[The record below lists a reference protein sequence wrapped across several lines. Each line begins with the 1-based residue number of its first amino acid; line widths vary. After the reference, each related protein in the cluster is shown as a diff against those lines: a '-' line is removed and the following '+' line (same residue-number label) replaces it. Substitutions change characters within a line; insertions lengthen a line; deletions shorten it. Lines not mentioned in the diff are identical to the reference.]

1 MRYNQKYS
9 FFMKK
14 CLILTI
20 RILKDSFKITFR
32 SIKHDK
38 NLESILRGNLIKEQ
52 IVNQL
57 NINPHVSCTM
67 NEINYGKLSLSLIKI
82 VNDSLENEFPE
93 NEDYITINNSLKLL
107 NLLIISQSNLSILSE
122 DITTNSYFE
131 HSVILGTLITK
142 GNERKSIFCKN
153 LRKLISILFQFQKFT
168 LIYFLINL
176 FFKKSLEVPFLE
188 TIPEKSFFFNLF
200 EFIVNHALQYACSYK
215 SIDFNELVIRF
226 TDTIVEKKD
235 NYLEEE
241 ILIGYLKLIN
251 IIITKNQH
259 LNSILGNDKY
269 LITVLIENY
278 AFKEINLINS
288 NQFNQCEEKDST
300 FIETDKIRLNKD
312 RSYTNQES
320 IKLIYNLIINLIS
333 GKKKNL
339 DILFSTL
346 LRHIP
351 NQLKSRL
358 YLNYD
363 PFSEKKSQYN
373 YVGIKNLGCICY
385 MNSMLQQFFCIPSFR
400 YCILQINDTEIA
412 GVTQESRNFDDNVLH
427 QLQNMFTFL
436 ELSDRKYYSP
446 KGFCNAFKDL
456 DVKYG

>member
-1 MRYNQKYS
+1 M
-9 FFMKK
+9 
-14 CLILTI
+14 
-20 RILKDSFKITFR
+20 
-32 SIKHDK
+32 
-38 NLESILRGNLIKEQ
+38 
-52 IVNQL
+52 
-57 NINPHVSCTM
+57 
-67 NEINYGKLSLSLIKI
+67 
-82 VNDSLENEFPE
+82 
-93 NEDYITINNSLKLL
+93 
-107 NLLIISQSNLSILSE
+107 
-122 DITTNSYFE
+122 
-131 HSVILGTLITK
+131 
-142 GNERKSIFCKN
+142 
-153 LRKLISILFQFQKFT
+153 
-168 LIYFLINL
+168 
-176 FFKKSLEVPFLE
+176 
-188 TIPEKSFFFNLF
+188 
-200 EFIVNHALQYACSYK
+200 
-215 SIDFNELVIRF
+215 
-226 TDTIVEKKD
+226 
-235 NYLEEE
+235 
-241 ILIGYLKLIN
+241 
-251 IIITKNQH
+251 
-259 LNSILGNDKY
+259 
-269 LITVLIENY
+269 
-278 AFKEINLINS
+278 
-288 NQFNQCEEKDST
+288 
-300 FIETDKIRLNKD
+300 
-312 RSYTNQES
+312 
-320 IKLIYNLIINLIS
+320 IS